1 MADAQKNV
9 PLVVD
14 LDGTLI
20 RTDMTWELLSRLLR
34 RNPLAIFQ
42 VLFWLTR
49 GRARLKQKLAER
61 VQINPAALPYHEKF
75 LAWLRAEK
83 ASGRII
89 ILATA
94 SDLKMAQPVAAHV
107 GLFDEVLASDGQTNL
122 RSENKLR
129 ALTKKFGERGFDYAG
144 NLIRTLAADTT
155 IPMAI
160 ALDHGKTPVSV
171 MRAVKAG
178 FNHVMIDY
186 AHEPIEQNARGT
198 QDIINLVRPLG
209 ISVEAEVGN
218 IIKSSDASG
227 QRAATVSVA
236 EAKEFTSKVDVDL
249 LAVAVGTTHGI
260 FKEQHGIDF
269 GMITQLRSAVKPPLV
284 LHGTCGVSMA
294 DISRSVKAGMTKIN
308 FGEGLRMNYIRYFN
322 EFTQTLNHEHHVW
335 RIARAAKDRLKED
348 IKEIIRAVGSEGKAA
363 AIK

>member
-1 MADAQKNV
+1 MKLYNAKHLCDQAAAKGFGIPALNNNGGTYDIARAILEACEELQS
-9 PLVVD
+9 PL
-14 LDGTLI
+14 
-20 RTDMTWELLSRLLR
+20 
-34 RNPLAIFQ
+34 
-42 VLFWLTR
+42 
-49 GRARLKQKLAER
+49 
-61 VQINPAALPYHEKF
+61 
-75 LAWLRAEK
+75 
-83 ASGRII
+83 II
-89 ILATA
+89 
-94 SDLKMAQPVAAHV
+94 QCYEP
-107 GLFDEVLASDGQTNL
+107 NL
-122 RSENKLR
+122 EY
-129 ALTKKFGERGFDYAG
+129 RGFDYAG
-144 NLIRTLAADTT
+144 NLIRTLAADCT

-160 ALDHGKTPVSV
+160 ALDHGKTPVSI

-236 EAKEFTSKVDVDL
+236 EAKEFTSKVEVDL

-260 FKEQHGIDF
+260 FKEQDGIDF
-269 GMITQLRSAVKPPLV
+269 GLITQLRSAVKPPLV

-322 EFTQTLNHEHHVW
+322 ELSQTLKHEHHVW